1 MSQSVS
7 SRPFLLGV
15 DDEEMNRMILEDMIE
30 DAYDLKLVAS
40 GQACLDYIEERLP
53 DMILLDVHMPKLDGF
68 EVCLR
73 LKANPKTQAIPVVFL
88 TAKAEK
94 VAQDKGYEV
103 GGSAYITKPFSEA
116 ELLETIQRYLP

>member
-7 SRPFLLGV
+7 NRPFILGV

-30 DAYDLKLVAS
+30 ETYDLELVSS
-40 GQACLDYIEERLP
+40 GQACLDFIAERQP
-53 DMILLDVHMPKLDGF
+53 AMVLLDVHMPKLDGF
-68 EVCLR
+68 EVCRR
-73 LKANPKTQAIPVVFL
+73 LKSSPKTQSIPVIFL

-103 GGSAYITKPFSEA
+103 GGSAYITKPFSEL
-116 ELLETIQRYLP
+116 ELLETIERYLP